1 MHQRIFTVII
11 IVLLIGAATAPAR
24 ATVGEFSIPDVIPLG
39 EAQRSHL
46 RHLVVTDEEA
56 ADLAAQAKHEA
67 VPLLD
72 DEPRPLEVI
81 HYEGLV
87 NTDPR
92 RIATVRKLR
101 DMAKVARLVR
111 YWQTTGDDR
120 AAEAI
125 RRFTIA
131 WTKTYRLTGNDV
143 NENKFQPML
152 VGYLA
157 LRDTFDPGQ
166 RQRIDRWVEDL
177 GRLHLKA
184 VRESTHFTNRY
195 AKHVRLLATTARILG
210 RDEWLDEARDGIRR
224 FVRNALYADG
234 TSRDLKRR
242 DSLTYHGSGLKVM
255 LELAMLMG
263 ESGRDLYTWTG
274 PDGGSLKKSVDYVVP
289 YAMGRK
295 VHREWVDTKVGL
307 DRRRAKAG
315 LEKYKPGKPYDPNHA
330 QELMEKASYFDPSLV
345 RVVHHLSD
353 SEAER
358 FPTWQMLMNAAAQPR
373 DDDE

>member
-1 MHQRIFTVII
+1 MIGMALV
-11 IVLLIGAATAPAR
+11 IGAAAAPVR
-24 ATVGEFSIPDVIPLG
+24 ATVGEFSIPDVIPLN
-39 EAQRSHL
+39 EAQRSRL

-56 ADLAAQAKHEA
+56 ADLAAAAKHEA

-72 DEPRPLEVI
+72 GEPRPLEVI

-92 RIATVRKLR
+92 RIASVKKLR

-111 YWQTTGDDR
+111 YWQTTGDQR

-157 LRDTFDPGQ
+157 LRETFDPN
-166 RQRIDRWVEDL
+166 RHQRIDRWVEKL

-195 AKHVRLLATTARILG
+195 AKHVRLLATTARILD
-210 RDEWLDEARDGIRR
+210 RDKWLDETRNGIRR
-224 FVRNALYADG
+224 YVSNALDADG

-242 DSLTYHGSGLKVM
+242 DSLSYHASGLKVM

-263 ESGRDLYTWTG
+263 QRGRELYTWTG
-274 PDGGSLKKSVDYVVP
+274 PDGGSLNKSVDYVVP

-330 QELMEKASYFDPSLV
+330 QALMEKASYFDPGLV
-345 RVVHHLSD
+345 RVVHHLSH

-358 FPTWQMLMNAAAQPR
+358 LPTWQMLMNAAAQPR